1 MEVINQPLVSVI
13 VVTYNSSK
21 FVLETLE
28 SVRKQTYSNI
38 ELIITDDCSTDNTL
52 EICEC
57 WIKENSDSFV
67 YTNIITSKKN
77 TGIPSNC
84 NRGVKRSRGE
94 WVKFIAADD
103 YLLERCIDD
112 NLFFIKENPEAKF
125 VVSNL
130 LEMNCSGVLIEKTNE
145 INKGLLFYFSA
156 KTFAS
161 QLKAYIRW
169 PEFLNSPTFFINRDL
184 LKEINYFDED
194 YRIYED
200 MPLIYRVNLKG
211 YRLYYMDKKTVKY
224 RVHINSISRGSLKDN
239 MRNKEILEIF
249 EKYRKNKLNRFNLI
263 DLSIY
268 YEHWLTYYWKGIKG
282 YKGQRILYKFSF
294 FYWFSK
300 YIVYKNNIA

>member
-52 EICEC
+52 ELCEC
-57 WIKENSDSFV
+57 WLKKNKYSFV
-67 YTNIITSKKN
+67 RTKIITAKKN

-84 NRGVKRSRGE
+84 NRGVKRSKGE
-94 WVKFIAADD
+94 WIKFIAADD
-103 YLLERCIDD
+103 YLLERCIED

-130 LEMNCSGVLIEKTNE
+130 LEMNCRGVLNEKSNE
-145 INKGLLFYFSA
+145 PNKGLLFYFSA

-169 PEFLNSPTFFINRDL
+169 PEFLNSPTFFICRNL
-184 LKEINYFDED
+184 LKEIDYFDED
-194 YRIYED
+194 YRIYDD
-200 MPLIYRVNLKG
+200 MPLIYRVNLNG
-211 YRLYYMDKKTVKY
+211 YRIYFMNKNTVKY
-224 RVHINSISRGSLKDN
+224 RVHSNSISRGPLIEDL
-239 MRNKEILEIF
+239 RNKEILAIF
-249 EKYRKNKLNRFNLI
+249 EKYRKNNLNVFNLI
-263 DLSIY
+263 DLSIF

-282 YKGQRILYKFSF
+282 YKGQRILYKLSF
-294 FYWFSK
+294 FYWYSK
-300 YIVYKNNIA
+300 YKTHTSR